1 MLVLSVDQLMSVCHK
16 PVLYQNCRMDRAC
29 FYHRG
34 FPPQSTCPALSCMQ
48 IQLPLQI
55 MVLLYVELCCNSRLR
70 KVLQQPVD
78 CCSLSS
84 TLQPYLP
91 TFNSSLSMVIIRDV
105 KTVYFSKPVT
115 GLPKPV
121 FLPVTERP
129 IVSGIIVT
137 GRSAPGFL
145 SVDRLVLHGGRGSHS
160 RRMDAH
166 RRRETGQWRI

>member
-1 MLVLSVDQLMSVCHK
+1 MLVLSVGQLMSVCHK

-55 MVLLYVELCCNSRLR
+55 MVLLYVELCCNSGLR
-70 KVLQQPVD
+70 KILQQPVD

-91 TFNSSLSMVIIRDV
+91 TFNSSLSMVIITDGTLAVPRTCPTLGDRRFAVAGPHVWNSLPAAVRQITSYGQFRQHV
-105 KTVYFSKPVT
+105 KT
-115 GLPKPV
+115 
-121 FLPVTERP
+121 
-129 IVSGIIVT
+129 
-137 GRSAPGFL
+137 
-145 SVDRLVLHGGRGSHS
+145 HS
-160 RRMDAH
+160 FR
-166 RRRETGQWRI
+166 T

>member
-1 MLVLSVDQLMSVCHK
+1 MLVLSVGQLMSVCHK

-55 MVLLYVELCCNSRLR
+55 MVLLYVELCCNSGLR
-70 KVLQQPVD
+70 KILQQPVD

-91 TFNSSLSMVIIRDV
+91 TFNSSLSMVIIVSAHVSVEHSLFHAHVPLSATEVLLSQDRMCG
-105 KTVYFSKPVT
+105 TVY
-115 GLPKPV
+115 
-121 FLPVTERP
+121 
-129 IVSGIIVT
+129 
-137 GRSAPGFL
+137 
-145 SVDRLVLHGGRGSHS
+145 RLL
-160 RRMDAH
+160 
-166 RRRETGQWRI
+166 